1 MSEEAVFTVQNLI
14 KTYAGQTRTID
25 GISFS
30 LHPGEC
36 VGLIGESGSG
46 KSTLARC
53 ILLMEKM
60 DSGQMWFQGRE
71 MLKPRTTL
79 AYRTL
84 EGQVQAVFQNP
95 ASSLNPRLRI
105 IDSVMEPLDT
115 LKNRTPVIVQDCRQD
130 RLKCAERLLD
140 LVELPAHLLHQ
151 YPHELSGG
159 QKQRVAIAR
168 AISSDPSLIIMDE
181 PTSSLD
187 MITQA
192 QIIEMLMILQKNIG
206 FACLFISHDLATIQ
220 RISDRIM
227 VIQEGRMIDHFAKE
241 DLFSSERHAYTQQLV
256 HKYSKRGRKL

>member
-14 KTYAGQTRTID
+14 KTYAGQTRAID

-71 MLKPRTTL
+71 MLKPRTAS
-79 AYRTL
+79 AYRAL

-95 ASSLNPRLRI
+95 TSSLNPRLRI
-105 IDSVMEPLDT
+105 IDSVMEPLDI
-115 LKNRTPVIVQDCRQD
+115 LKNRTPVMVQDCRQN
-130 RLKCAERLLD
+130 RLKCAKRLLNM
-140 LVELPAHLLHQ
+140 VELPERLLHQ

-168 AISSDPSLIIMDE
+168 AISSEPSLIIMDE

-192 QIIEMLMILQKNIG
+192 QIIEMLMTLQKNIG

-227 VIQEGRMIDHFAKE
+227 VIQQGRIIDHFAKE
-241 DLFSSERHAYTQQLV
+241 ALFTFERHEYTQQLV
-256 HKYSKRGRKL
+256 HKYAKRRS

>member
-1 MSEEAVFTVQNLI
+1 MSEETVLTVENLI
-14 KTYAGQTRTID
+14 KTYPGQIKAID
-25 GISFS
+25 GVSFS
-30 LHPGEC
+30 LQPGAC

-53 ILLMEKM
+53 ILMMEKLN
-60 DSGQMWFQGRE
+60 SGQMWFQGRE
-71 MLKPRTTL
+71 LLQPRFGS
-79 AYRTL
+79 AYRVF

-105 IDSVMEPLDT
+105 IDSVMEPLDN
-115 LKNRTPVIVQDCRQD
+115 LKNRIPVIVQDCRQN
-130 RLKCAERLLD
+130 RLKCAGRLLD
-140 LVELPAHLLHQ
+140 MVELPSVLLNQ

-168 AISSDPSLIIMDE
+168 AISSEPSLIIMDE

-192 QIIEMLMILQKNIG
+192 QIIEMLMKLQKDIG
-206 FACLFISHDLATIQ
+206 FTCLFISHDLATIQ
-220 RISDRIM
+220 RISDRILVM
-227 VIQEGRMIDHFAKE
+227 KQGRMIDHFAKQ

-256 HKYSKRGRKL
+256 HRYAKA

>member
-1 MSEEAVFTVQNLI
+1 MKQEAVLAVQKLN
-14 KTYAGQTRTID
+14 KTYPGNISAMN
-25 GISFS
+25 GISFNI
-30 LHPGEC
+30 LPGEC
-36 VGLIGESGSG
+36 LGLIGESGSG

-71 MLKPRTTL
+71 MLKPRTDS
-79 AYRTL
+79 AYRAIQ
-84 EGQVQAVFQNP
+84 GQVQAVFQNP
-95 ASSLNPRLRI
+95 ASSLNSRLRI

-115 LKNRTPVIVQDCRQD
+115 FKNRTPAILKEYRQD

-140 LVELPAHLLHQ
+140 MVDLPGHILHQ

-168 AISSDPSLIIMDE
+168 AVSSEPALIIMDE

-192 QIIEMLMILQKNIG
+192 QMIDMLMTLQKNIG
-206 FACLFISHDLATIQ
+206 FACLFISHDLATVQ
-220 RISDRIM
+220 RISHRII
-227 VIQEGRMIDHFAKE
+227 VLHQGRIIDHFAKE
-241 DLFSSERHAYTQQLV
+241 ELFSSERLVYTQQYIQKFM
-256 HKYSKRGRKL
+256 H

>member
-1 MSEEAVFTVQNLI
+1 MSEEAVLTVQNLI
-14 KTYAGQTRTID
+14 KNYPGHTKAID

-30 LHPGEC
+30 IRSGEC

-53 ILLMEKM
+53 ILMMEKM
-60 DSGQMWFQGRE
+60 ESGQIWFQGRE
-71 MLKPRTTL
+71 MLQPRTAS
-79 AYRTL
+79 AYRAL
-84 EGQVQAVFQNP
+84 QGQVQAVFQNP

-105 IDSVMEPLDT
+105 IDSLMEPLDT
-115 LKNRTPVIVQDCRQD
+115 LKHRTPVIVQDCRQD
-130 RLKCAERLLD
+130 RLKCAKRLLNM
-140 LVELPAHLLHQ
+140 VELPEHLLHQ

-168 AISSDPSLIIMDE
+168 AISSEPSLIIMDE

-192 QIIEMLMILQKNIG
+192 QIIEMLMTLQKNIG

-227 VIQEGRMIDHFAKE
+227 VIQQGRIIDHFAKE
-241 DLFSSERHAYTQQLV
+241 ALYTFERHAYTQQLV
-256 HKYSKRGRKL
+256 HKYRS

>member
-14 KTYAGQTRTID
+14 KTYAGQTRAID

-60 DSGQMWFQGRE
+60 DSGQMWFLGKELVQTRFGSACRVFQ
-71 MLKPRTTL
+71 
-79 AYRTL
+79 
-84 EGQVQAVFQNP
+84 GQVQAVFQNP

-105 IDSVMEPLDT
+105 IDSVMEPLDN
-115 LKNRTPVIVQDCRQD
+115 LKNRTPVIVQDCRKN

-140 LVELPAHLLHQ
+140 MVELPSDLLNQ

-168 AISSDPSLIIMDE
+168 AISSEPSLIIMDE

-192 QIIEMLMILQKNIG
+192 QIIEMLMKLQKNIG

-220 RISDRIM
+220 RMSDQIM
-227 VIQEGRMIDHFAKE
+227 VIQQGRVIDHFAKE
-241 DLFSSERHAYTQQLV
+241 ALFSSERHAYTQSLV
-256 HKYSKRGRKL
+256 HKYAKRRS